1 MNSYKKYAKR
11 EIHKDIEKLIYADI
25 HSGLGWI
32 NYNFKRSLCI
42 ENEYEQDEI
51 ELAENEI
58 IQSIGE
64 IRYNVSQM
72 NKMIEI
78 LKM

>member
-1 MNSYKKYAKR
+1 M
-11 EIHKDIEKLIYADI
+11 
-25 HSGLGWI
+25 
-32 NYNFKRSLCI
+32 RSLCI
-42 ENEYEQDEI
+42 GNEYEQDEI

-64 IRYNVSQM
+64 IKYNVSQM